1 MQKTEKSLT
10 QHSDTQPAIA
20 ENTDAADTGSAA
32 FSTIATVNLD
42 AIVSN
47 YRFLAATAPSAQT
60 AAVLKADAYGLGLA
74 PVARAL
80 LDAGCTCFFVAQ
92 FSEAAALRAVAPSAQ
107 IYVLNGIVGS
117 PAEDFANLRL
127 RPVLNSL
134 RDIANWRM
142 VGGPRPGAILNID
155 TGMNRLG
162 LSRADLALLQSEPE
176 RLEGVEIDF
185 LMSHLACADQPDHP
199 MNTAQLHRFQSA
211 REAFPHLPGTLSNTA
226 GCLLGTEFHFD
237 LTRVGIGLFG
247 GNPRQAGENPFRD
260 VLTLQTP
267 ILQLRE
273 IDSTECVGYGATY
286 QAKTP
291 RRIAITGLGY
301 ADGCLRT
308 LGNFAT
314 GWIAGHDIR
323 MVGQVSM
330 DLTAFDVTGVPAE
343 LCREG
348 SMIELIGPN
357 APIDRLARSANTIS
371 YEILTRLGNRIARN
385 YISDR
390 G

>member
-1 MQKTEKSLT
+1 M
-10 QHSDTQPAIA
+10 HPAIA
-20 ENTDAADTGSAA
+20 KGADAADTGSTA
-32 FSTIATVNLD
+32 FSTIATIDLD

-47 YRFLAATAPSAQT
+47 YRFLAATAPTAQT

-92 FSEAAALRAVAPSAQ
+92 FSEAAALRAVAPSAK
-107 IYVLNGIVGS
+107 IYVLNGIAGGPVR
-117 PAEDFANLRL
+117 DFANLRL

-134 RDIANWRM
+134 SDIARWRM
-142 VGGPRPGAILNID
+142 ASAPRPGAILNVD

-162 LSRADLALLQSEPE
+162 LSAADVALLQSEPE
-176 RLEGVEIDF
+176 RLEGVELDF
-185 LMSHLACADQPDHP
+185 LMSHLACADQPEHP
-199 MNTAQLHRFQSA
+199 MNAAQLCRFQSL
-211 REAFPHLPGTLSNTA
+211 REAFAHLPATLSNTA
-226 GCLLGTEFHFD
+226 GCLLDAAYHFD

-247 GNPRQAGENPFRD
+247 GNPRLEGENPFRN
-260 VLTLQTP
+260 VLTLETP

-273 IDSTECVGYGATY
+273 IDSAECVGYGATY
-286 QAKTP
+286 QATTP

-301 ADGCLRT
+301 ADGCLRA
-308 LGNFAT
+308 LGNFAK

-330 DLTAFDVTGVPAE
+330 DLTAFDVTGIPAE
-343 LCREG
+343 VCREG

-357 APIDRLARSANTIS
+357 TPIDRLARSANTIS

-385 YISDR
+385 YISSR
-390 G
+390 C